1 LLGRTGSVS
10 SGAVLDNFPR
20 EYIGESNLVCNAH
33 LFFLQFH
40 ASSFEASWQGEIG
53 LLFSVLCKIGR
64 LSMGWGYR
72 MSQSLILIDALSS
85 ACWGKKTQEKKKKTE
100 RESFY
105 FPEPDT
111 PFWLCCTGLSW
122 WSSAIEEGSNGQ
134 SLNVSCT

>member
-85 ACWGKKTQEKKKKTE
+85 ACWGKKTQEKKKKQRE
-100 RESFY
+100 RNHQGAFI
-105 FPEPDT
+105 FQNQT
-111 PFWLCCTGLSW
+111 HLSGC
-122 WSSAIEEGSNGQ
+122 AVQDYHGGQ
-134 SLNVSCT
+134 VQLKKDLMVSL